1 MSIKGQAYIAGVY
14 EHPTRKA
21 DDKSLAQLHARV
33 MAAWQRI
40 VTAHKDERVMIVTHG
55 GPIRLLRA
63 AQSGTALSALLS
75 IDVPHG
81 ALIGIECLAG

>member
-1 MSIKGQAYIAGVY
+1 
-14 EHPTRKA
+14 
-21 DDKSLAQLHARV
+21 

-40 VTAHKDERVMIVTHG
+40 VSTPEGGRVLIVTHS

-63 AQSGTALSALLS
+63 AQSGIPLSALLS

-81 ALIGIECLAG
+81 ALISIECLEIR